1 MGDTGAPPEYAHW
14 MMDTCPRQ
22 VLPPQRQP
30 RPHLQIYIYAAKD
43 GFAKMSTITSHQS
56 FVTQVDFSVDGNYVQ
71 SADGAGS
78 LLFADA
84 ATGIEIPSE

>member
-1 MGDTGAPPEYAHW
+1 MVRAH
-14 MMDTCPRQ
+14 DHRCLQNPCRS
-22 VLPPQRQP
+22 
-30 RPHLQIYIYAAKD
+30 LQIYVYAAKD
-43 GFAKMSTITSHQS
+43 GFAKLSTITSHQS

-84 ATGIEIPSE
+84 ATGIEIPSESYVLNPLQVVLVFPR